1 MSKTKIPNVVR
12 GGVAIPLGR
21 NLYYM
26 KGRKH
31 SQGGID
37 IGKNPRTGLEVEDGE
52 IIQMK
57 PKELRVLS
65 AQKGIGTGN
74 TSPAQ
79 AVLNGA
85 NPDKVFQAQ
94 ENFKDRNKINDDG
107 SKYEDGGSM
116 LNNIG
121 TAASFLVPFAGTAMD
136 AYDFVKKPSL
146 ENAGW
151 LAASVLGDIFSAG
164 YGSKAI
170 RAAKIARNMSRAA
183 EARKMSR
190 INAALRREN
199 NNVAESFRQ
208 ARKAKA
214 EEDKYFKEMYK
225 QGYKAAGIY
234 GLDNS
239 INSYQEFTQKRNGGK
254 IVDKV
259 NESNADFV
267 DRLKTPMRRTITDW
281 ATQYTLNPKIATH
294 KLSVWEIDNNKG
306 LIVPN
311 VQNVN
316 GKLIDF
322 TRPPYNERAGL
333 ENAIKN
339 NDVVVLDNYNDA
351 KWYTENYKNYYPNF
365 KNGGMIATING
376 NVKNGL
382 ISTPRPKQ
390 KCGGRRKAF
399 NGDVIRFRDINP
411 ATRGSMPVSAIPTDV
426 ELEGTTPHVDIAF
439 KRDTTDKPNEINIP
453 TDARILNN
461 YLYNTINGGPVSS
474 KAEFDRMTS
483 SINSKDPIELKK
495 SNVKHERDFYKRQY
509 SEGEYE
515 RAVKNGLSSP
525 ADIVAM
531 TRSGEQFGRDYN
543 ADREYYLRTGKFSV
557 YTDNIEGGAGSL
569 PISSPTG
576 EQTQTSNVKQ
586 TSSTGTSNTPRK
598 GTTSVK
604 PNTYSVTNYVI
615 QKDGSVKADGTR
627 TGSGFKQYERRK
639 NQQTISDAKVS
650 KSWRETIGDDADVLN
665 YIANG
670 DAFEHKRWQDRHS
683 KMSQETGYNLK
694 SGRAIKHEDVRQYSR
709 DFNNKFNQA
718 NKKLGLYTTPAGK
731 TGDNFYGDTKKC
743 GGRKRAKGGLESPY
757 EDDWYGAQVALRTLG
772 NNLSRE
778 DMKYL
783 QEQIDARRQAPTR
796 RAAFTREDGY
806 VGVIDELQA
815 PKINPIDITKPTI
828 DLSPISKTVVP
839 EAQKRAALKGTVRD
853 KFNEGPTLGDWIGAG
868 VNLAAGLG
876 DFFGTNAYLNKFKS
890 PDLRLQPHLKLKTY
904 YNNNAEIDEINR
916 NVENISRD
924 IDANTASSSTALAR
938 KINARNNATMAK
950 NKSWQ
955 NKFNIQDERINT
967 ERKFNSNIDGLN
979 ADRFNRWSVQNAAIN
994 NAKYQAKANNLGNL
1008 MGNISGTVN
1017 DVIARIEARRNFNNN
1032 LGYIQGANPNVD
1044 DRIYEDTGVQ
1054 FDPRRRRYIN
1064 TQKGITFMARC
1075 GKRIKFK

>member
-1 MSKTKIPNVVR
+1 MNKTKIPNVVR

-107 SKYEDGGSM
+107 TKAELGIKET
-116 LNNIG
+116 LRKLFPNI
-121 TAASFLVPFAGTAMD
+121 AK
-136 AYDFVKKPSL
+136 AYDYITKDNDKKTNMSEPKTTNKKTGQL
-146 ENAGW
+146 PYGYTLRNLYKFENPDRKGIKRNIAYPYDSRTIGPGIDFKSGHPELSKKAKKGIPLQDVNDSAVTHIRKDDDAIMSNYADIYGQASADTVSHGPRF
-151 LAASVLGDIFSAG
+151 LAAQARYQQGNIK
-164 YGSKAI
+164 KAFPE
-170 RAAKIARNMSRAA
+170 IARAMY
-183 EARKMSR
+183 KGD
-190 INAALRREN
+190 
-199 NNVAESFRQ
+199 
-208 ARKAKA
+208 AKA
-214 EEDKYFKEMYK
+214 LKKAVLKVTPKDHKY
-225 QGYKAAGIY
+225 
-234 GLDNS
+234 
-239 INSYQEFTQKRNGGK
+239 
-254 IVDKV
+254 
-259 NESNADFV
+259 
-267 DRLKTPMRRTITDW
+267 RR
-281 ATQYTLNPKIATH
+281 QL
-294 KLSVWEIDNNKG
+294 
-306 LIVPN
+306 
-311 VQNVN
+311 VQDYEV
-316 GKLIDF
+316 
-322 TRPPYNERAGL
+322 
-333 ENAIKN
+333 
-339 NDVVVLDNYNDA
+339 
-351 KWYTENYKNYYPNF
+351 YPS
-365 KNGGMIATING
+365 KKSDGGMIQING

-382 ISTPRPKQ
+382 IYTPRPKQ
-390 KCGGRRKAF
+390 KCGGRKKASDGDSIKIGSENFTRK
-399 NGDVIRFRDINP
+399 DHEDLYEKLMKLDIISPEFLVN
-411 ATRGSMPVSAIPTDV
+411 
-426 ELEGTTPHVDIAF
+426 
-439 KRDTTDKPNEINIP
+439 IN
-453 TDARILNN
+453 DYA
-461 YLYNTINGGPVSS
+461 
-474 KAEFDRMTS
+474 
-483 SINSKDPIELKK
+483 
-495 SNVKHERDFYKRQY
+495 
-509 SEGEYE
+509 
-515 RAVKNGLSSP
+515 KNL
-525 ADIVAM
+525 
-531 TRSGEQFGRDYN
+531 GRDYN
-543 ADREYYLRTGKFSV
+543 KDRSEYLQSIKSNNNTN
-557 YTDNIEGGAGSL
+557 NIEGNTTST
-569 PISSPTG
+569 PIISSTG
-576 EQTQTSNVKQ
+576 KQTQTTTTTQTSNTKQ
-586 TSSTGTSNTPRK
+586 TSSKGTGNTPRK
-598 GTTSVK
+598 GTISVK

-615 QKDGSVKADGTR
+615 QKNGSVKADGAR

-650 KSWRETIGDDADVLN
+650 KSWRETIGDDADILN

-683 KMSQETGYNLK
+683 KMSQETGYNPK
-694 SGRAIKHEDVRQYSR
+694 SGRAIKHEDVRQYSK

-718 NKKLGLYTTPAGK
+718 NKKLGLYTIPAGK

-743 GGRKRAKGGLESPY
+743 GGRKKAKDGLQSPY

-815 PKINPIDITKPTI
+815 PKTNPINIAKPTI
-828 DLSPISKTVVP
+828 DLSSISKTVVP

-868 VNLAAGLG
+868 VNLGAGLG

-967 ERKFNSNIDGLN
+967 ERKLNSNIDGLN
-979 ADRFNRWSVQNAAIN
+979 ADRFNRWSIQDAAIN

-1044 DRIYEDTGVQ
+1044 DRIYEDNGVQ

-1064 TQKGITFMARC
+1064 TQKGITFTARC
-1075 GKRIKFK
+1075 GKRIKLK

>member
-1 MSKTKIPNVVR
+1 MNKTKIPNVVR
-12 GGVAIPLGR
+12 GGIAIPLGR

-37 IGKNPRTGLEVEDGE
+37 IGKNPHTGLEVEDGE

-107 SKYEDGGSM
+107 TKAELGIKET
-116 LNNIG
+116 LRKLFPNV
-121 TAASFLVPFAGTAMD
+121 AK
-136 AYDFVKKPSL
+136 AYDYLTK
-146 ENAGW
+146 
-151 LAASVLGDIFSAG
+151 D
-164 YGSKAI
+164 
-170 RAAKIARNMSRAA
+170 
-183 EARKMSR
+183 
-190 INAALRREN
+190 
-199 NNVAESFRQ
+199 
-208 ARKAKA
+208 
-214 EEDKYFKEMYK
+214 
-225 QGYKAAGIY
+225 
-234 GLDNS
+234 
-239 INSYQEFTQKRNGGK
+239 
-254 IVDKV
+254 
-259 NESNADFV
+259 
-267 DRLKTPMRRTITDW
+267 
-281 ATQYTLNPKIATH
+281 
-294 KLSVWEIDNNKG
+294 DNNKE
-306 LIVPN
+306 
-311 VQNVN
+311 VN
-316 GKLIDF
+316 IAEPKIINKKTGQLPYSYTIRNLYKFENPDRKGIKRNTAYPYDSRTIGPGIDF
-322 TRPPYNERAGL
+322 KSGHPELAKKAKKGIPVQDV
-333 ENAIKN
+333 
-339 NDVVVLDNYNDA
+339 NDSAVTHLRKDDEVIMSNYADIYGKASADTVSHGPRFLAAQARYQQGNIRKAFPEIAEAMNKGDAEALKKAVLKVTPKDHKYRRQLVQD
-351 KWYTENYKNYYPNF
+351 YEVYPS
-365 KNGGMIATING
+365 KKSDGGMIQING

-382 ISTPRPKQ
+382 IYTPRPKQ

-411 ATRGSMPVSAIPTDV
+411 ATRGGMPVSAIPTNV

-439 KRDTTDKPNEINIP
+439 KRDTTDKPNRINIP

-461 YLYNTINGGPVSS
+461 YLYNTINGNPVSS

-495 SNVKHERDFYKRQY
+495 SNVKHERGLYKKQY

-531 TRSGEQFGRDYN
+531 TRSGKRFGRDYN
-543 ADREYYLRTGKFSV
+543 ADREYYLRTGKFSI
-557 YTDNIEGGAGSL
+557 YTNNIEGSAGSS

-576 EQTQTSNVKQ
+576 EQTQTTTTTQTSNAKQ

-598 GTTSVK
+598 GTTSIK
-604 PNTYSVTNYVI
+604 PNTYSVTNYII
-615 QKDGSVKADGTR
+615 QKDGSVKADGVR
-627 TGSGFKQYERRK
+627 TGSGFKQYEKRK
-639 NQQTISDAKVS
+639 NQKTVTDAKVT
-650 KSWRETIGDDADVLN
+650 KSWRETIGDDADVLHQ
-665 YIANG
+665 IAFG
-670 DAFEHKRWQDRHS
+670 DNFENKKVQDAHS
-683 KMSQETGYNLK
+683 KILQETGYNPK
-694 SGRAIKHEDVRQYSR
+694 SGRAVIHEDVREYSR
-709 DFNNKFNQA
+709 KFNERFNQA
-718 NKKLGLYTTPAGK
+718 NKKLGLYTIPAGK
-731 TGDNFYGDTKKC
+731 SGDNFYGDTKKC
-743 GGRKRAKGGLESPY
+743 GGRKRAKNGLEHPY
-757 EDDWYGAQVALRTLG
+757 EDDIAGAQWNERHYG
-772 NNLSRE
+772 NAE
-778 DMKYL
+778 DIPYL
-783 QEQIDARRQAPTR
+783 QATADKLRREAGVKER
-796 RAAFTREDGY
+796 RAFFAREDGKAGAIDAIPEAQRRY
-806 VGVIDELQA
+806 VTV
-815 PKINPIDITKPTI
+815 TKPTI

-839 EAQKRAALKGTVRD
+839 EAQKRATLKGTVRD

-868 VNLAAGLG
+868 VNLGAGLG

-967 ERKFNSNIDGLN
+967 ERKLNSNIDGLN
-979 ADRFNRWSVQNAAIN
+979 ADRFNRWSIQDAAIN

-1044 DRIYEDTGVQ
+1044 DRIYEDVGVQ

-1064 TQKGITFMARC
+1064 TQKGITFTARY

>member
-94 ENFKDRNKINDDG
+94 ENFKDRNGINDDG
-107 SKYEDGGSM
+107 TKAELGIKET
-116 LNNIG
+116 LRKLFPNIAKVYDYITKDNDNKEINMSEPKTTNKKTG
-121 TAASFLVPFAGTAMD
+121 QLPYGYTLRNLYKFENPDRKGIKRNTAYPYDSRTIGPGIDFKSGHPELAKKAKKGIPLQDINDSAVTHIRKDDKVIMSNYADIYGKASADTVSHGPRF
-136 AYDFVKKPSL
+136 
-146 ENAGW
+146 
-151 LAASVLGDIFSAG
+151 LAAQARYQQGNIRKAFPEIAEAMNKGDAEALK
-164 YGSKAI
+164 KAI
-170 RAAKIARNMSRAA
+170 LKVTP
-183 EARKMSR
+183 KDHKY
-190 INAALRREN
+190 RR
-199 NNVAESFRQ
+199 Q
-208 ARKAKA
+208 
-214 EEDKYFKEMYK
+214 
-225 QGYKAAGIY
+225 
-234 GLDNS
+234 L
-239 INSYQEFTQKRNGGK
+239 
-254 IVDKV
+254 
-259 NESNADFV
+259 
-267 DRLKTPMRRTITDW
+267 
-281 ATQYTLNPKIATH
+281 
-294 KLSVWEIDNNKG
+294 
-306 LIVPN
+306 
-311 VQNVN
+311 VQDYEV
-316 GKLIDF
+316 
-322 TRPPYNERAGL
+322 
-333 ENAIKN
+333 
-339 NDVVVLDNYNDA
+339 
-351 KWYTENYKNYYPNF
+351 YPS
-365 KNGGMIATING
+365 KKSDGGMIQING

-382 ISTPRPKQ
+382 IYTPRPKQ
-390 KCGGRRKAF
+390 KCGGRRKAS
-399 NGDVIRFRDINP
+399 NGDSIIIGNENLTKKDHEDIYEKL
-411 ATRGSMPVSAIPTDV
+411 MK
-426 ELEGTTPHVDIAF
+426 LDIIS
-439 KRDTTDKPNEINIP
+439 PEYLVNIS
-453 TDARILNN
+453 D
-461 YLYNTINGGPVSS
+461 Y
-474 KAEFDRMTS
+474 AE
-483 SINSKDPIELKK
+483 KL
-495 SNVKHERDFYKRQY
+495 
-509 SEGEYE
+509 
-515 RAVKNGLSSP
+515 
-525 ADIVAM
+525 
-531 TRSGEQFGRDYN
+531 GRDYN
-543 ADREYYLRTGKFSV
+543 KDRSEYLQSIKSNNTN
-557 YTDNIEGGAGSL
+557 NIEGDAESS

-576 EQTQTSNVKQ
+576 KQTQTTTTTQTSNAKQ
-586 TSSTGTSNTPRK
+586 TSSTGANNTPRK

-615 QKDGSVKADGTR
+615 QKDGSVKADGVR
-627 TGSGFKQYERRK
+627 TGSGFKQYEKRK
-639 NQQTISDAKVS
+639 NQKTITDAKVS

-665 YIANG
+665 YIANV

-683 KMSQETGYNLK
+683 KMSQETGYNPK

-718 NKKLGLYTTPAGK
+718 NNKLGSYTTPAGK
-731 TGDNFYGDTKKC
+731 TGDNFYGETKKC
-743 GGRKRAKGGLESPY
+743 GGRKRAKGGLELPY

-815 PKINPIDITKPTI
+815 PKINSINITKPTI
-828 DLSPISKTVVP
+828 DLSPINKTVVP

-853 KFNEGPTLGDWIGAG
+853 KFNEGPTLGDWIGTG

-967 ERKFNSNIDGLN
+967 ERKLNSNIDGLN
-979 ADRFNRWSVQNAAIN
+979 ADRFNRWSIQDAAIN

-1044 DRIYEDTGVQ
+1044 DRIYEDVGVQ

-1064 TQKGITFMARC
+1064 TQKGITFTARC
-1075 GKRIKFK
+1075 GKRIKLK

>member
-1 MSKTKIPNVVR
+1 MNKTKIPNVVR

-74 TSPAQ
+74 ISPAQ

-107 SKYEDGGSM
+107 TKAELGIKET
-116 LNNIG
+116 LRKLFPNI
-121 TAASFLVPFAGTAMD
+121 AK
-136 AYDFVKKPSL
+136 AYDYITKDNNNKETNMSEPKTINKKTGQLPYGYTL
-146 ENAGW
+146 RNLYKFENPNRKGIKRNTAYSYDSRTIGPGIDFKSGHPELAKKAKKGIPVQDVNDSAVTHLRKDDEVIMSNYADIYGQASADTVSHGPRF
-151 LAASVLGDIFSAG
+151 LAAQARYQQGNIRKAFPEIAKAMNKGDAEALK
-164 YGSKAI
+164 KAI
-170 RAAKIARNMSRAA
+170 LKVTP
-183 EARKMSR
+183 KDHKY
-190 INAALRREN
+190 RR
-199 NNVAESFRQ
+199 Q
-208 ARKAKA
+208 
-214 EEDKYFKEMYK
+214 
-225 QGYKAAGIY
+225 
-234 GLDNS
+234 
-239 INSYQEFTQKRNGGK
+239 
-254 IVDKV
+254 
-259 NESNADFV
+259 
-267 DRLKTPMRRTITDW
+267 
-281 ATQYTLNPKIATH
+281 
-294 KLSVWEIDNNKG
+294 
-306 LIVPN
+306 LIQDYEV
-311 VQNVN
+311 
-316 GKLIDF
+316 
-322 TRPPYNERAGL
+322 
-333 ENAIKN
+333 
-339 NDVVVLDNYNDA
+339 
-351 KWYTENYKNYYPNF
+351 YPS
-365 KNGGMIATING
+365 KKSDGGMIQING

-382 ISTPRPKQ
+382 IYTPRPKQ

-411 ATRGSMPVSAIPTDV
+411 ATRGGMPVSAIPTDI

-439 KRDTTDKPNEINIP
+439 KRDTTDKPNKINIP
-453 TDARILNN
+453 TDAKILDN

-474 KAEFDRMTS
+474 KAEFNRMTS
-483 SINSKDPIELKK
+483 SIDSKNPIELKK
-495 SNVKHERDFYKRQY
+495 SNVKHERSLYKRQY

-557 YTDNIEGGAGSL
+557 YTDNIEGSAGSS

-576 EQTQTSNVKQ
+576 EQTQTTTTTQTPNAKQ

-598 GTTSVK
+598 GITSVK

-615 QKDGSVKADGTR
+615 QKDDSVKADGVR

-683 KMSQETGYNLK
+683 KMSQETGYNSK
-694 SGRAIKHEDVRQYSR
+694 SGRAIKHEDVRQYSK

-731 TGDNFYGDTKKC
+731 TGDNFYGETKKC
-743 GGRKRAKGGLESPY
+743 GGRKQAKGGLESPY

-806 VGVIDELQA
+806 AGVIDELQA
-815 PKINPIDITKPTI
+815 PKINPINITKPTI

-868 VNLAAGLG
+868 VNLGAGLG

-967 ERKFNSNIDGLN
+967 ERKLNSNIDGLN
-979 ADRFNRWSVQNAAIN
+979 AYGFNKWSIQDATIN

-1017 DVIARIEARRNFNNN
+1017 DVIARIEAHRNFNNN

-1044 DRIYEDTGVQ
+1044 DRIYEDNGVQ

-1064 TQKGITFMARC
+1064 TQKGITFTARC
-1075 GKRIKFK
+1075 GKRIKLK

>member
-85 NPDKVFQAQ
+85 NPDKVFNKQ
-94 ENFKDRNKINDDG
+94 ERFKDRNKINDDG
-107 SKYEDGGSM
+107 TKAELGIKET
-116 LNNIG
+116 LRKLFPNI
-121 TAASFLVPFAGTAMD
+121 AK
-136 AYDFVKKPSL
+136 AYD
-146 ENAGW
+146 
-151 LAASVLGDIFSAG
+151 
-164 YGSKAI
+164 Y
-170 RAAKIARNMSRAA
+170 
-183 EARKMSR
+183 
-190 INAALRREN
+190 
-199 NNVAESFRQ
+199 
-208 ARKAKA
+208 
-214 EEDKYFKEMYK
+214 
-225 QGYKAAGIY
+225 
-234 GLDNS
+234 
-239 INSYQEFTQKRNGGK
+239 
-254 IVDKV
+254 
-259 NESNADFV
+259 
-267 DRLKTPMRRTITDW
+267 IT
-281 ATQYTLNPKIATH
+281 K
-294 KLSVWEIDNNKG
+294 DNNKETNMSEPKTTNKKTDQLPYG
-306 LIVPN
+306 YTLRNLYKFENPDRKGIKRNIAYPYDSRTI
-311 VQNVN
+311 
-316 GKLIDF
+316 GPGIDF
-322 TRPPYNERAGL
+322 KSGHPELAKKAKKGIPVQDV
-333 ENAIKN
+333 
-339 NDVVVLDNYNDA
+339 NDSAVTHLRKDDEVIMSNYADIYGQASADTVSHGPRFLAAQARYQQGNIRKAFPEIAKAMNKGDA
-351 KWYTENYKNYYPNF
+351 KALKKAILKVTPKGHKYRRQLVQDYEVYPS
-365 KNGGMIATING
+365 KKSDGGMIQING

-382 ISTPRPKQ
+382 IYTPRPKQ
-390 KCGGRRKAF
+390 KCGGRKKAG

-411 ATRGSMPVSAIPTDV
+411 ATKG
-426 ELEGTTPHVDIAF
+426 DI
-439 KRDTTDKPNEINIP
+439 
-453 TDARILNN
+453 
-461 YLYNTINGGPVSS
+461 
-474 KAEFDRMTS
+474 
-483 SINSKDPIELKK
+483 
-495 SNVKHERDFYKRQY
+495 YKRQY

-525 ADIVAM
+525 ADIVDM

-557 YTDNIEGGAGSL
+557 YTDNIEGSAESS

-576 EQTQTSNVKQ
+576 KQTQTTTTTQTSNAKQ

-639 NQQTISDAKVS
+639 NQQTISDAKVN

-683 KMSQETGYNLK
+683 KMSQETGYNPK
-694 SGRAIKHEDVRQYSR
+694 SGRAIKHEDVRQYSK

-718 NKKLGLYTTPAGK
+718 NQKLGLYTTPAGK

-743 GGRKRAKGGLESPY
+743 GGRKRAKDGLESPY

-783 QEQIDARRQAPTR
+783 QEQIDARRQSPTR

-806 VGVIDELQA
+806 AGVIDELQA
-815 PKINPIDITKPTI
+815 PKINPINITKSTI

-853 KFNEGPTLGDWIGAG
+853 KFNEGPTLGDWIGTG
-868 VNLAAGLG
+868 VNLGAGLG

-924 IDANTASSSTALAR
+924 IDTNTASSSTALAR

-967 ERKFNSNIDGLN
+967 ERKLNSTIDGLN
-979 ADRFNRWSVQNAAIN
+979 ADRFNRWSIQDAAIN

-1075 GKRIKFK
+1075 GKRIKLK

>member
-94 ENFKDRNKINDDG
+94 ENFKDRYGINDDG
-107 SKYEDGGSM
+107 TKAELGIKET
-116 LNNIG
+116 LRKLFPNV
-121 TAASFLVPFAGTAMD
+121 AK
-136 AYDFVKKPSL
+136 AYDYITKDNDKETNMSEPKTTNKKTGQLPYGYTL
-146 ENAGW
+146 RNLYKFENPNHKGIKRNIAYPYDSRTIGPGIDFKSGHPELAKKAKKGIPLQDVNDSAVIHLRKDDDKIMSDYADIYGQASADTVSHGPRF
-151 LAASVLGDIFSAG
+151 LAAQARYQQGNIK
-164 YGSKAI
+164 KAFPE
-170 RAAKIARNMSRAA
+170 IARAMYKGDA
-183 EARKMSR
+183 EALKK
-190 INAALRREN
+190 AVLKVTPKDHKYRR
-199 NNVAESFRQ
+199 Q
-208 ARKAKA
+208 
-214 EEDKYFKEMYK
+214 
-225 QGYKAAGIY
+225 
-234 GLDNS
+234 L
-239 INSYQEFTQKRNGGK
+239 
-254 IVDKV
+254 
-259 NESNADFV
+259 
-267 DRLKTPMRRTITDW
+267 
-281 ATQYTLNPKIATH
+281 
-294 KLSVWEIDNNKG
+294 
-306 LIVPN
+306 
-311 VQNVN
+311 VQDYEV
-316 GKLIDF
+316 
-322 TRPPYNERAGL
+322 
-333 ENAIKN
+333 
-339 NDVVVLDNYNDA
+339 
-351 KWYTENYKNYYPNF
+351 YPN
-365 KNGGMIATING
+365 KKQSGGMIQING

-382 ISTPRPKQ
+382 IYTPRPKQ
-390 KCGGRRKAF
+390 KCGGRRKAGG
-399 NGDVIRFRDINP
+399 GDSIKIGNENLTKKDHEDIYEKL
-411 ATRGSMPVSAIPTDV
+411 MKLDII
-426 ELEGTTPHVDIAF
+426 TPEYLV
-439 KRDTTDKPNEINIP
+439 NIS
-453 TDARILNN
+453 D
-461 YLYNTINGGPVSS
+461 Y
-474 KAEFDRMTS
+474 AE
-483 SINSKDPIELKK
+483 KL
-495 SNVKHERDFYKRQY
+495 
-509 SEGEYE
+509 
-515 RAVKNGLSSP
+515 
-525 ADIVAM
+525 
-531 TRSGEQFGRDYN
+531 GRDYN
-543 ADREYYLRTGKFSV
+543 KDRSEYLQSIKSNNTN
-557 YTDNIEGGAGSL
+557 NIEGSTESS

-576 EQTQTSNVKQ
+576 EQIQTTTTTQTSNAKQ

-615 QKDGSVKADGTR
+615 QKNGSVKADGVK

-683 KMSQETGYNLK
+683 KMSQETGYNPK
-694 SGRAIKHEDVRQYSR
+694 SGRAIKHEDIRQYSK

-743 GGRKRAKGGLESPY
+743 GGRKRAKDGLQSPY

-815 PKINPIDITKPTI
+815 PKTNPINIAKPTI

-839 EAQKRAALKGTVRD
+839 EAQKRASLKGTVRD

-967 ERKFNSNIDGLN
+967 ERKLNSNIDGLN
-979 ADRFNRWSVQNAAIN
+979 ADRFNRWSIQDAAIN

-1044 DRIYEDTGVQ
+1044 DRIYEDNGVQ

-1064 TQKGITFMARC
+1064 TQKGITFTARC
-1075 GKRIKFK
+1075 GKRIKLK

>member
-94 ENFKDRNKINDDG
+94 ENFKDRNGINDDG
-107 SKYEDGGSM
+107 TKAELGIKET
-116 LNNIG
+116 LRKLFPNI
-121 TAASFLVPFAGTAMD
+121 VK
-136 AYDFVKKPSL
+136 AYDYITKDNDKETNMSEPKTTNKKTGQLPYGYTL
-146 ENAGW
+146 RNLYKFENPDRKGIKRNIAYPYDSRTIGPGIDFKSGHPELAKKAKKGIPLQDVNDSAVIHLRKDDNAIMSNYADIYGQASADTVSHGPRF
-151 LAASVLGDIFSAG
+151 LAAQARYQQGNIKKAFSE
-164 YGSKAI
+164 
-170 RAAKIARNMSRAA
+170 IARAMYKGDA
-183 EARKMSR
+183 EALKK
-190 INAALRREN
+190 AVLKVTPKDHKYRRQLVQDYE
-199 NNVAESFRQ
+199 VYPS
-208 ARKAKA
+208 K
-214 EEDKYFKEMYK
+214 K
-225 QGYKAAGIY
+225 Q
-234 GLDNS
+234 S
-239 INSYQEFTQKRNGGK
+239 
-254 IVDKV
+254 
-259 NESNADFV
+259 
-267 DRLKTPMRRTITDW
+267 
-281 ATQYTLNPKIATH
+281 
-294 KLSVWEIDNNKG
+294 
-306 LIVPN
+306 
-311 VQNVN
+311 
-316 GKLIDF
+316 
-322 TRPPYNERAGL
+322 
-333 ENAIKN
+333 
-339 NDVVVLDNYNDA
+339 
-351 KWYTENYKNYYPNF
+351 
-365 KNGGMIATING
+365 GGMIQING

-382 ISTPRPKQ
+382 IYTPRPKQ
-390 KCGGRRKAF
+390 KCGGRRKAG
-399 NGDVIRFRDINP
+399 NGDSIELIKDSVNLYSGKISREEWENTYKGLLKQDIN
-411 ATRGSMPVSAIPTDV
+411 STDFLINMDRWAR
-426 ELEGTTPHVDIAF
+426 EL
-439 KRDTTDKPNEINIP
+439 
-453 TDARILNN
+453 
-461 YLYNTINGGPVSS
+461 
-474 KAEFDRMTS
+474 
-483 SINSKDPIELKK
+483 
-495 SNVKHERDFYKRQY
+495 
-509 SEGEYE
+509 
-515 RAVKNGLSSP
+515 
-525 ADIVAM
+525 
-531 TRSGEQFGRDYN
+531 GRDYN
-543 ADREYYLRTGKFSV
+543 KDRSEYLQSIKSNNNTN
-557 YTDNIEGGAGSL
+557 NIEDDAESS

-576 EQTQTSNVKQ
+576 EQTQTTTTTQTSNAKQ

-615 QKDGSVKADGTR
+615 QKNGSVKADGVK

-639 NQQTISDAKVS
+639 NQQTISDAKVN

-683 KMSQETGYNLK
+683 KMSQETGYNPK
-694 SGRAIKHEDVRQYSR
+694 SGRAIKHEDVRQYSK

-743 GGRKRAKGGLESPY
+743 GGRKRAKDGLQSPY

-783 QEQIDARRQAPTR
+783 QEQIDARRQASTR

-815 PKINPIDITKPTI
+815 PKTNPINIAKPTI

-938 KINARNNATMAK
+938 KINVRNNATMAK

-967 ERKFNSNIDGLN
+967 ERKLNSNIDGLN
-979 ADRFNRWSVQNAAIN
+979 ADRFNRWSIQDAAIN

-1044 DRIYEDTGVQ
+1044 DRIYEDNGAQ

-1064 TQKGITFMARC
+1064 TQKGITFTARC
-1075 GKRIKFK
+1075 GKRIKLK

>member
-1 MSKTKIPNVVR
+1 MSKTKIPNVIR

-94 ENFKDRNKINDDG
+94 ENFKDRNGINDDG
-107 SKYEDGGSM
+107 TKAELGIKET
-116 LNNIG
+116 LRKLFPNI
-121 TAASFLVPFAGTAMD
+121 AK
-136 AYDFVKKPSL
+136 AYDYITKDNDKETNMSEPKTTNKKTGQLPYGYTL
-146 ENAGW
+146 RNLYKFENPDRKGIKRNVAYPYDSRTIGPGIDFKSGHPELAKKAKKGIPLQDVNDSAVTHLRKDDNVIMSNYADIYGQASADTVSHGPRF
-151 LAASVLGDIFSAG
+151 LAAQARYQQGNIRKAFPEIAKAMYKGD
-164 YGSKAI
+164 
-170 RAAKIARNMSRAA
+170 A
-183 EARKMSR
+183 EALKK
-190 INAALRREN
+190 AVLKVTPKDHKYRR
-199 NNVAESFRQ
+199 Q
-208 ARKAKA
+208 
-214 EEDKYFKEMYK
+214 
-225 QGYKAAGIY
+225 
-234 GLDNS
+234 L
-239 INSYQEFTQKRNGGK
+239 
-254 IVDKV
+254 
-259 NESNADFV
+259 
-267 DRLKTPMRRTITDW
+267 
-281 ATQYTLNPKIATH
+281 
-294 KLSVWEIDNNKG
+294 
-306 LIVPN
+306 
-311 VQNVN
+311 VQDYEV
-316 GKLIDF
+316 
-322 TRPPYNERAGL
+322 
-333 ENAIKN
+333 
-339 NDVVVLDNYNDA
+339 
-351 KWYTENYKNYYPNF
+351 YPN
-365 KNGGMIATING
+365 KKQSGGMIQING

-382 ISTPRPKQ
+382 IYTPRPKQ
-390 KCGGRRKAF
+390 KCGGRRKAN

-411 ATRGSMPVSAIPTDV
+411 ATRGGMPVSAIPTDI
-426 ELEGTTPHVDIAF
+426 ELEGTTPYVDISF
-439 KRDTTDKPNEINIP
+439 KRDTTDKPNKINIP
-453 TDARILNN
+453 IDTKILDN

-474 KAEFDRMTS
+474 KAELNRMTS
-483 SINSKDPIELKK
+483 SVDSKNPIELKK
-495 SNVKHERDFYKRQY
+495 SNVKHERSLYKRQY

-515 RAVKNGLSSP
+515 RAVKNGLNSP

-531 TRSGEQFGRDYN
+531 TRSGKKFGRDYN

-557 YTDNIEGGAGSL
+557 YTDNIEGNAGSS

-576 EQTQTSNVKQ
+576 EQTQTATTTQTSNAKQ
-586 TSSTGTSNTPRK
+586 TSPTGTSNTPRK

-615 QKDGSVKADGTR
+615 QKDGSVKADGVR
-627 TGSGFKQYERRK
+627 TGSEFKQYERRK
-639 NQQTISDAKVS
+639 NQKTVTDAKVT
-650 KSWRETIGDDADVLN
+650 KPWRETIGDDADVLHQ
-665 YIANG
+665 IAFG
-670 DAFEHKRWQDRHS
+670 DNFENKKVQDAHS
-683 KMSQETGYNLK
+683 KILQETGYNPK
-694 SGRAIKHEDVRQYSR
+694 SGRAVIHEDVREYSR
-709 DFNNKFNQA
+709 KFNERFNQA
-718 NKKLGLYTTPAGK
+718 NKKLGLYTIPAGK
-731 TGDNFYGDTKKC
+731 SGDNFYGDIKKC
-743 GGRKRAKGGLESPY
+743 GGRKRAKDGLEHPY
-757 EDDWYGAQVALRTLG
+757 EDDIAGAQWNERHYG
-772 NNLSRE
+772 NAE
-778 DMKYL
+778 DIPYL
-783 QEQIDARRQAPTR
+783 QATVDKLRKEAGVKER
-796 RAAFTREDGY
+796 RAFFAREDGKAGAIDAIPEAQRKY
-806 VGVIDELQA
+806 VTVA
-815 PKINPIDITKPTI
+815 KPTI

-839 EAQKRAALKGTVRD
+839 EAQKRAALKGTIRD

-967 ERKFNSNIDGLN
+967 ERKLNSNIDGLN
-979 ADRFNRWSVQNAAIN
+979 AYRFNRWSIRDAAIN

-1075 GKRIKFK
+1075 GKRIKLK

>member
-94 ENFKDRNKINDDG
+94 ENFKDRNGINDDG
-107 SKYEDGGSM
+107 TKAELGIKETLRKLFPNVAKVYDYITKDNDKEINMSEPKTTNKKTGQLPYGYTLRNLYKFENPDRKGIKRNIAYPYDGRTIGPGIDFKSGHPELAKKAKKGIPLQDVNDSAVIHLRKDDDKIM
-116 LNNIG
+116 SDYANIYG
-121 TAASFLVPFAGTAMD
+121 QASADTVSHGPRF
-136 AYDFVKKPSL
+136 
-146 ENAGW
+146 
-151 LAASVLGDIFSAG
+151 LAAQARYQQGNIK
-164 YGSKAI
+164 KAFPE
-170 RAAKIARNMSRAA
+170 IARAMYKGDA
-183 EARKMSR
+183 EALKK
-190 INAALRREN
+190 AVLKVTPKDHKYRRQL
-199 NNVAESFRQ
+199 VQ
-208 ARKAKA
+208 
-214 EEDKYFKEMYK
+214 DYK
-225 QGYKAAGIY
+225 
-234 GLDNS
+234 
-239 INSYQEFTQKRNGGK
+239 
-254 IVDKV
+254 V
-259 NESNADFV
+259 
-267 DRLKTPMRRTITDW
+267 
-281 ATQYTLNPKIATH
+281 
-294 KLSVWEIDNNKG
+294 
-306 LIVPN
+306 
-311 VQNVN
+311 
-316 GKLIDF
+316 
-322 TRPPYNERAGL
+322 
-333 ENAIKN
+333 
-339 NDVVVLDNYNDA
+339 
-351 KWYTENYKNYYPNF
+351 YPS
-365 KNGGMIATING
+365 KKQSGGMIQING

-382 ISTPRPKQ
+382 IYTPRPKQ
-390 KCGGRRKAF
+390 KCGGRKKAG
-399 NGDVIRFRDINP
+399 NGDSIKIGNENLTKKDHEDIYEKL
-411 ATRGSMPVSAIPTDV
+411 IKLDII
-426 ELEGTTPHVDIAF
+426 TPEYLV
-439 KRDTTDKPNEINIP
+439 NIS
-453 TDARILNN
+453 N
-461 YLYNTINGGPVSS
+461 Y
-474 KAEFDRMTS
+474 AE
-483 SINSKDPIELKK
+483 NL
-495 SNVKHERDFYKRQY
+495 
-509 SEGEYE
+509 
-515 RAVKNGLSSP
+515 
-525 ADIVAM
+525 
-531 TRSGEQFGRDYN
+531 GRDYN
-543 ADREYYLRTGKFSV
+543 KDRSEYLQSIKPNNNTN
-557 YTDNIEGGAGSL
+557 NIEGNAESSL
-569 PISSPTG
+569 ISSPTG
-576 EQTQTSNVKQ
+576 KQTQTTTTTQTSNVKQ

-615 QKDGSVKADGTR
+615 QKDGSVKSDGAR

-670 DAFEHKRWQDRHS
+670 DTFEHKRWQDRHS
-683 KMSQETGYNLK
+683 KMSQETGYNPK
-694 SGRAIKHEDVRQYSR
+694 SGRAIKHEDVRQYSK

-743 GGRKRAKGGLESPY
+743 GGRKRAKDGLQSPY

-783 QEQIDARRQAPTR
+783 QEQIDARRQVPTR

-815 PKINPIDITKPTI
+815 PKTNPINIAKPTI

-839 EAQKRAALKGTVRD
+839 EAQKRATLKGTVRD

-868 VNLAAGLG
+868 VNLGAGLG

-938 KINARNNATMAK
+938 KINTRNNATMAK

-967 ERKFNSNIDGLN
+967 EGKLNSNIDGLN
-979 ADRFNRWSVQNAAIN
+979 ADRFNRWSIQDAAIN

-1044 DRIYEDTGVQ
+1044 DRIYEDNGVQ

-1064 TQKGITFMARC
+1064 TQKGITFTARC
-1075 GKRIKFK
+1075 GKRIKLK

>member
-94 ENFKDRNKINDDG
+94 ENFKDRYGINDDG
-107 SKYEDGGSM
+107 TKAELGIKET
-116 LNNIG
+116 LRKLFPNV
-121 TAASFLVPFAGTAMD
+121 AK
-136 AYDFVKKPSL
+136 AYDYITKDNDKETNMSEPKTTNKKTGQLPYGYTL
-146 ENAGW
+146 RNLYKFENPDRKGIKRNIAYPYDSRTIGPGIDFKSGHPELAKKAKKGIPLQDVNDSAVIHIRKDDNAIMSNYADIYGQASADTVSHGPRF
-151 LAASVLGDIFSAG
+151 LAAQARYQQGNIK
-164 YGSKAI
+164 KAFPEI
-170 RAAKIARNMSRAA
+170 A
-183 EARKMSR
+183 EAMYKGD
-190 INAALRREN
+190 
-199 NNVAESFRQ
+199 
-208 ARKAKA
+208 AKA
-214 EEDKYFKEMYK
+214 LKKAVLKVTPKDHKY
-225 QGYKAAGIY
+225 
-234 GLDNS
+234 
-239 INSYQEFTQKRNGGK
+239 
-254 IVDKV
+254 
-259 NESNADFV
+259 
-267 DRLKTPMRRTITDW
+267 RR
-281 ATQYTLNPKIATH
+281 QL
-294 KLSVWEIDNNKG
+294 
-306 LIVPN
+306 
-311 VQNVN
+311 VQDYEV
-316 GKLIDF
+316 
-322 TRPPYNERAGL
+322 
-333 ENAIKN
+333 
-339 NDVVVLDNYNDA
+339 
-351 KWYTENYKNYYPNF
+351 YPS
-365 KNGGMIATING
+365 KKSDGGMIQING

-382 ISTPRPKQ
+382 IYTPRPKQ
-390 KCGGRRKAF
+390 KCGGRRKALI
-399 NGDVIRFRDINP
+399 GDSIKIGSENFTKKDHEDLYEKLMKLDIISPEFLVN
-411 ATRGSMPVSAIPTDV
+411 
-426 ELEGTTPHVDIAF
+426 
-439 KRDTTDKPNEINIP
+439 IN
-453 TDARILNN
+453 DYA
-461 YLYNTINGGPVSS
+461 
-474 KAEFDRMTS
+474 
-483 SINSKDPIELKK
+483 KK
-495 SNVKHERDFYKRQY
+495 
-509 SEGEYE
+509 
-515 RAVKNGLSSP
+515 L
-525 ADIVAM
+525 
-531 TRSGEQFGRDYN
+531 GRDYN
-543 ADREYYLRTGKFSV
+543 KDRSEYLQSIKSNNTN
-557 YTDNIEGGAGSL
+557 NIEGNAESS

-576 EQTQTSNVKQ
+576 EQTQTTTTTQTSNTKQ
-586 TSSTGTSNTPRK
+586 TSSTGTNNTPRK
-598 GTTSVK
+598 GTTSIK

-615 QKDGSVKADGTR
+615 QKNGSVKADGVR

-683 KMSQETGYNLK
+683 KMSQETGYNPK
-694 SGRAIKHEDVRQYSR
+694 SGRAIKHEDVRQYSK

-718 NKKLGLYTTPAGK
+718 NQKLGLYTTPAGK

-743 GGRKRAKGGLESPY
+743 GGRKRAKDGLESPY

-783 QEQIDARRQAPTR
+783 QEQIDARRQAPIR

-806 VGVIDELQA
+806 AGVIDELQA

-839 EAQKRAALKGTVRD
+839 EAQKRAALKDTVRD

-868 VNLAAGLG
+868 VNLGAGLG

-938 KINARNNATMAK
+938 KINARNNATIAK

-967 ERKFNSNIDGLN
+967 ERKLNSNIDGLN
-979 ADRFNRWSVQNAAIN
+979 ADRFNRWSIQDAAIN

-1017 DVIARIEARRNFNNN
+1017 DVIARIEARRNFNNS

-1044 DRIYEDTGVQ
+1044 DRIYEDNGVQ

-1064 TQKGITFMARC
+1064 TQKGITFTARC
-1075 GKRIKFK
+1075 GKRIKLK

>member
-85 NPDKVFQAQ
+85 NPDKIFQAQ
-94 ENFKDRNKINDDG
+94 ENFKDRYGINDDG
-107 SKYEDGGSM
+107 TKAELGIKET
-116 LNNIG
+116 LRKLFPNV
-121 TAASFLVPFAGTAMD
+121 AK
-136 AYDFVKKPSL
+136 AYDYITKDNDKETNMSEPKTTNKKTGQLPYGYTL
-146 ENAGW
+146 RNLYKFENPDRKGIKRNIAYPYDGRTIGPGIDFKSGHPELAKKAKKGIPLQDVNDSAVIHLRKDDDKIMSDYANIYGQASADTVSHGPRF
-151 LAASVLGDIFSAG
+151 LAAQARYQQGNIK
-164 YGSKAI
+164 KAFPE
-170 RAAKIARNMSRAA
+170 IARAMYKGDA
-183 EARKMSR
+183 EALKK
-190 INAALRREN
+190 AVLKVTPKDHKYRRQLVQDYE
-199 NNVAESFRQ
+199 VYPS
-208 ARKAKA
+208 K
-214 EEDKYFKEMYK
+214 K
-225 QGYKAAGIY
+225 Q
-234 GLDNS
+234 S
-239 INSYQEFTQKRNGGK
+239 
-254 IVDKV
+254 
-259 NESNADFV
+259 
-267 DRLKTPMRRTITDW
+267 
-281 ATQYTLNPKIATH
+281 
-294 KLSVWEIDNNKG
+294 
-306 LIVPN
+306 
-311 VQNVN
+311 
-316 GKLIDF
+316 
-322 TRPPYNERAGL
+322 
-333 ENAIKN
+333 
-339 NDVVVLDNYNDA
+339 
-351 KWYTENYKNYYPNF
+351 
-365 KNGGMIATING
+365 GGMIQING

-382 ISTPRPKQ
+382 IYTPRPKQ
-390 KCGGRRKAF
+390 KCGGRKKAG

-411 ATRGSMPVSAIPTDV
+411 ATRGDM
-426 ELEGTTPHVDIAF
+426 
-439 KRDTTDKPNEINIP
+439 
-453 TDARILNN
+453 
-461 YLYNTINGGPVSS
+461 Y
-474 KAEFDRMTS
+474 
-483 SINSKDPIELKK
+483 KK
-495 SNVKHERDFYKRQY
+495 QY

-557 YTDNIEGGAGSL
+557 YTDNIEGSAGSS

-576 EQTQTSNVKQ
+576 EQTQTTTTTQTSNTKQ

-615 QKDGSVKADGTR
+615 QKDGSVKADGVR

-639 NQQTISDAKVS
+639 NQKTVTDAKVT
-650 KSWRETIGDDADVLN
+650 KPWRETIGDDADVLHQ
-665 YIANG
+665 IAFG
-670 DAFEHKRWQDRHS
+670 DNFENKKVQDAHS
-683 KMSQETGYNLK
+683 KILQETGYNPK
-694 SGRAIKHEDVRQYSR
+694 SRRAIIHEDVREYSR
-709 DFNNKFNQA
+709 KFNERFNQA
-718 NKKLGLYTTPAGK
+718 NKKLGLYTIPAGK
-731 TGDNFYGDTKKC
+731 SGDNFYGDTKKC
-743 GGRKRAKGGLESPY
+743 GGRKRAKDGLEHPY
-757 EDDWYGAQVALRTLG
+757 EDDIAGAQWNERHYG
-772 NNLSRE
+772 NAE
-778 DMKYL
+778 DIPYL
-783 QEQIDARRQAPTR
+783 QATVDKLRREAGVKER
-796 RAAFTREDGY
+796 RAFFAREDGKAGAIDAIPEAQRKY
-806 VGVIDELQA
+806 VTVA
-815 PKINPIDITKPTI
+815 KPTI

-839 EAQKRAALKGTVRD
+839 EAQKRATLKGTVRD

-868 VNLAAGLG
+868 VNLGAGLG

-967 ERKFNSNIDGLN
+967 ERKLNSNIDGLN
-979 ADRFNRWSVQNAAIN
+979 ADRFNRWSVQDAAIN

-1044 DRIYEDTGVQ
+1044 DRIYEDNGVQ

-1064 TQKGITFMARC
+1064 TQKGITFTARC
-1075 GKRIKFK
+1075 GKRIKLK

>member
-74 TSPAQ
+74 ISPAQ

-85 NPDKVFQAQ
+85 NPDKVFNEQ
-94 ENFKDRNKINDDG
+94 ERFKDRYGINDDG
-107 SKYEDGGSM
+107 TKAEFGIKET
-116 LNNIG
+116 LRKLFPNI
-121 TAASFLVPFAGTAMD
+121 AK
-136 AYDFVKKPSL
+136 AYD
-146 ENAGW
+146 
-151 LAASVLGDIFSAG
+151 
-164 YGSKAI
+164 Y
-170 RAAKIARNMSRAA
+170 
-183 EARKMSR
+183 
-190 INAALRREN
+190 
-199 NNVAESFRQ
+199 
-208 ARKAKA
+208 
-214 EEDKYFKEMYK
+214 
-225 QGYKAAGIY
+225 
-234 GLDNS
+234 
-239 INSYQEFTQKRNGGK
+239 
-254 IVDKV
+254 
-259 NESNADFV
+259 
-267 DRLKTPMRRTITDW
+267 IT
-281 ATQYTLNPKIATH
+281 K
-294 KLSVWEIDNNKG
+294 DNNKETNMSEPKTTNKKTG
-306 LIVPN
+306 QLPYGYTLRNLYKFENPDRKGIKRNIAYPYDSRTI
-311 VQNVN
+311 
-316 GKLIDF
+316 GPGIDF
-322 TRPPYNERAGL
+322 KSGHPELAKKAKKGIPL
-333 ENAIKN
+333 QDV
-339 NDVVVLDNYNDA
+339 NDSAVTHLRKDDEVIMSNYADIYGKASADTVSHGPRFLAAQARYQQGNIRKAFPEIAKAMNKGDAEALKKAVLKVTPKDHKYRRQLVQD
-351 KWYTENYKNYYPNF
+351 YEVYPS
-365 KNGGMIATING
+365 KKSNGGMIQING

-382 ISTPRPKQ
+382 IYTPRPKQ

-411 ATRGSMPVSAIPTDV
+411 ATRGGMPVSAIPTDV

-439 KRDTTDKPNEINIP
+439 KRDTTDKPNGINIP

-461 YLYNTINGGPVSS
+461 YLYNIINGGPVSS
-474 KAEFDRMTS
+474 KAELDRMTS
-483 SINSKDPIELKK
+483 SVDSKDPIELKK
-495 SNVKHERDFYKRQY
+495 SNVKHERGLYKRQY

-543 ADREYYLRTGKFSV
+543 ADREYYLRTGKFNV
-557 YTDNIEGGAGSL
+557 YTDNIEGSAESS

-576 EQTQTSNVKQ
+576 KQTQTTTTTQTSNTKQ
-586 TSSTGTSNTPRK
+586 TSSTGISNTPRK

-639 NQQTISDAKVS
+639 NQKTITDAKVT
-650 KSWRETIGDDADVLN
+650 KPWRETIGDDADVLHQ
-665 YIANG
+665 IAFG
-670 DAFEHKRWQDRHS
+670 DNFENKKVQDAHS
-683 KMSQETGYNLK
+683 KILQETGYNPK
-694 SGRAIKHEDVRQYSR
+694 SGRAVIHEDVREYSR
-709 DFNNKFNQA
+709 KFNERFNQA
-718 NKKLGLYTTPAGK
+718 NKKLGLYTIPAGK
-731 TGDNFYGDTKKC
+731 SGDNFYGDTKKC
-743 GGRKRAKGGLESPY
+743 GGRKRAKDGLEHPY
-757 EDDWYGAQVALRTLG
+757 EDDIAGAQWNERHYG
-772 NNLSRE
+772 NAE
-778 DMKYL
+778 DIPYL
-783 QEQIDARRQAPTR
+783 QATVDKLRREAGVKER
-796 RAAFTREDGY
+796 RAFFAREDGKAGAIDAIPEAQRKY
-806 VGVIDELQA
+806 VTVA
-815 PKINPIDITKPTI
+815 KPTI
-828 DLSPISKTVVP
+828 DLSPISKTVIP
-839 EAQKRAALKGTVRD
+839 EAQKRAILKGTVRD

-868 VNLAAGLG
+868 VNLGAGLG

-916 NVENISRD
+916 NVENVSRD

-967 ERKFNSNIDGLN
+967 ERKLNSNIDGLN
-979 ADRFNRWSVQNAAIN
+979 ADRFNRWSIQDAAIN

-1075 GKRIKFK
+1075 GKRIKLK

>member
-74 TSPAQ
+74 ISPAQ

-85 NPDKVFQAQ
+85 NPDKVFNEQ
-94 ENFKDRNKINDDG
+94 ERFKDRYGINDDG
-107 SKYEDGGSM
+107 TKAEFGIKET
-116 LNNIG
+116 LRKLFPNI
-121 TAASFLVPFAGTAMD
+121 AK
-136 AYDFVKKPSL
+136 AYDYITKDNDKKINMSEPKTTNKKTGQL
-146 ENAGW
+146 PYGYTLRNLYKFENPDRKGIKRNIAYPYDSRTIGPGIDFKSGHPELAKKAKKGIPVQDVNDTAVTHIRKDDNAIMSNYADIYGQASADTVSHGPRF
-151 LAASVLGDIFSAG
+151 LAAQARYQQGNIRKAFPEIAKAMNKGD
-164 YGSKAI
+164 
-170 RAAKIARNMSRAA
+170 A
-183 EARKMSR
+183 EALKK
-190 INAALRREN
+190 AVLKVTPKDHKYRR
-199 NNVAESFRQ
+199 Q
-208 ARKAKA
+208 
-214 EEDKYFKEMYK
+214 
-225 QGYKAAGIY
+225 
-234 GLDNS
+234 L
-239 INSYQEFTQKRNGGK
+239 
-254 IVDKV
+254 
-259 NESNADFV
+259 
-267 DRLKTPMRRTITDW
+267 
-281 ATQYTLNPKIATH
+281 
-294 KLSVWEIDNNKG
+294 
-306 LIVPN
+306 
-311 VQNVN
+311 VQDYEV
-316 GKLIDF
+316 
-322 TRPPYNERAGL
+322 
-333 ENAIKN
+333 
-339 NDVVVLDNYNDA
+339 
-351 KWYTENYKNYYPNF
+351 YPS
-365 KNGGMIATING
+365 KKSNGGMIQING

-382 ISTPRPKQ
+382 IYTPRPKQ

-411 ATRGSMPVSAIPTDV
+411 ATRGGMPVSAIPTDV

-439 KRDTTDKPNEINIP
+439 KRDTTDKPNGINIP

-461 YLYNTINGGPVSS
+461 YLYNIINGGPVSS
-474 KAEFDRMTS
+474 KAELDRMTS
-483 SINSKDPIELKK
+483 SVDSKDPIELKK
-495 SNVKHERDFYKRQY
+495 SNVKHERGLYKRQY

-543 ADREYYLRTGKFSV
+543 ADREYYLRTGKFNV
-557 YTDNIEGGAGSL
+557 YTDNIEGSAESS

-576 EQTQTSNVKQ
+576 KQTQTTTTTQTSNTKQ
-586 TSSTGTSNTPRK
+586 ISSTGTSNTPRK

-639 NQQTISDAKVS
+639 NQKTITDAKVT
-650 KSWRETIGDDADVLN
+650 KPWRETIGDDADVLHQ
-665 YIANG
+665 IAFG
-670 DAFEHKRWQDRHS
+670 DNFENKKVQDAHS
-683 KMSQETGYNLK
+683 KILQETGYNPK
-694 SGRAIKHEDVRQYSR
+694 SGRAVIHEDVREYSR
-709 DFNNKFNQA
+709 KFNERFNQA
-718 NKKLGLYTTPAGK
+718 NKKLGLYTIPAGK
-731 TGDNFYGDTKKC
+731 SGDNFYGDTKKC
-743 GGRKRAKGGLESPY
+743 GGRKRAKDGLEHPY
-757 EDDWYGAQVALRTLG
+757 EDDIAGAQWNERHYG
-772 NNLSRE
+772 NAE
-778 DMKYL
+778 DIPYL
-783 QEQIDARRQAPTR
+783 QATVDKLRREAGVKER
-796 RAAFTREDGY
+796 RAFFAREDGKAGAIDAIPEAQRKY
-806 VGVIDELQA
+806 VTVA
-815 PKINPIDITKPTI
+815 KPTI
-828 DLSPISKTVVP
+828 DLSPISKTVIP
-839 EAQKRAALKGTVRD
+839 EAQKRAILKGTVRD

-868 VNLAAGLG
+868 VNLGAGLG

-916 NVENISRD
+916 NVENVSRD

-967 ERKFNSNIDGLN
+967 ERKLNSNIDGLN
-979 ADRFNRWSVQNAAIN
+979 ADRFNRWSIQDAAIN

-1075 GKRIKFK
+1075 GKRIKLK

>member
-85 NPDKVFQAQ
+85 NPDKIFQAQ
-94 ENFKDRNKINDDG
+94 ENFKDRNGINDDG
-107 SKYEDGGSM
+107 TKAKLGIKET
-116 LNNIG
+116 LRKLFPNI
-121 TAASFLVPFAGTAMD
+121 AK
-136 AYDFVKKPSL
+136 AYDYITKDNDKKINISESKTINKKTGQLPYGYTL
-146 ENAGW
+146 RNLYKFENPDRKGIKRNIAYPYDSRTIGPGIDFKSGHPELAKKAKKGIPLQDVNDSAVIHLRKDDEVIMSNYADIYGQASADTVSHGPRF
-151 LAASVLGDIFSAG
+151 LAAQARYQQGNIR
-164 YGSKAI
+164 KAFPEI
-170 RAAKIARNMSRAA
+170 A
-183 EARKMSR
+183 EAMNKGD
-190 INAALRREN
+190 
-199 NNVAESFRQ
+199 
-208 ARKAKA
+208 AKA
-214 EEDKYFKEMYK
+214 LKKAVLKVTPKDHKY
-225 QGYKAAGIY
+225 
-234 GLDNS
+234 
-239 INSYQEFTQKRNGGK
+239 
-254 IVDKV
+254 
-259 NESNADFV
+259 
-267 DRLKTPMRRTITDW
+267 RR
-281 ATQYTLNPKIATH
+281 QL
-294 KLSVWEIDNNKG
+294 
-306 LIVPN
+306 
-311 VQNVN
+311 VQDYEV
-316 GKLIDF
+316 
-322 TRPPYNERAGL
+322 
-333 ENAIKN
+333 
-339 NDVVVLDNYNDA
+339 
-351 KWYTENYKNYYPNF
+351 YPS
-365 KNGGMIATING
+365 KKSDGGMIQING

-382 ISTPRPKQ
+382 IYTPRPKQ
-390 KCGGRRKAF
+390 KCGGRRKAG
-399 NGDVIRFRDINP
+399 NGTQETVYDNLKKIGNEQLAFQDSIDNGYYIETDTGFIRNPNLLNDVIITANVNSNDGGIDLFDESIPRVYQGKGAPIPDYLKRSSIGVIDNDKIRRQEAQNFVDRFTVKNIIPQTKNNSNIKIENK
-411 ATRGSMPVSAIPTDV
+411 GS
-426 ELEGTTPHVDIAF
+426 
-439 KRDTTDKPNEINIP
+439 KEINTNP
-453 TDARILNN
+453 
-461 YLYNTINGGPVSS
+461 SS
-474 KAEFDRMTS
+474 
-483 SINSKDPIELKK
+483 
-495 SNVKHERDFYKRQY
+495 
-509 SEGEYE
+509 
-515 RAVKNGLSSP
+515 
-525 ADIVAM
+525 
-531 TRSGEQFGRDYN
+531 
-543 ADREYYLRTGKFSV
+543 TGK
-557 YTDNIEGGAGSL
+557 
-569 PISSPTG
+569 
-576 EQTQTSNVKQ
+576 QTQTTTTAQTSNAKQ

-615 QKDGSVKADGTR
+615 QKNGSVKADGVR
-627 TGSGFKQYERRK
+627 TGSGFKQYEKRK

-650 KSWRETIGDDADVLN
+650 KSWRETIGDDADILN

-683 KMSQETGYNLK
+683 KMSQETGYNPK
-694 SGRAIKHEDVRQYSR
+694 SGRAIKHEDVRQYSK

-743 GGRKRAKGGLESPY
+743 GGRKRAKDGLQSPY

-783 QEQIDARRQAPTR
+783 QEQIDTRRQAPTR
-796 RAAFTREDGY
+796 RAAFIREDGY
-806 VGVIDELQA
+806 AGVIDELQA
-815 PKINPIDITKPTI
+815 PKINPINIAKPTI

-839 EAQKRAALKGTVRD
+839 KAQKRAILKGTVRD

-876 DFFGTNAYLNKFKS
+876 DFFGTNAYLNRFKS

-924 IDANTASSSTALAR
+924 IDVNTASSSTALAR

-967 ERKFNSNIDGLN
+967 ERKLNSNIDGRN
-979 ADRFNRWSVQNAAIN
+979 ADRFNRWSIQDAAIN

-1075 GKRIKFK
+1075 GKRIKLK

>member
-74 TSPAQ
+74 TSPAK

-94 ENFKDRNKINDDG
+94 ENFKDRYGINDDG
-107 SKYEDGGSM
+107 TKAEFGIKET
-116 LNNIG
+116 LRKLFPNI
-121 TAASFLVPFAGTAMD
+121 AK
-136 AYDFVKKPSL
+136 AYDYITKDNDKKINMSEPKTTNKKTGQL
-146 ENAGW
+146 PYGYTLRNLYKFENPDRKGIKRNIAYPYDSRTIGPGIDFKSGHPELAKKAKKGIPVQDVNDTAITHIRKDDNAIMTNYADIYGQASADTVSHGPRF
-151 LAASVLGDIFSAG
+151 LAAQARYQQGNIRKAFPEIAKAMNKGDAKALK
-164 YGSKAI
+164 KAI
-170 RAAKIARNMSRAA
+170 LKVTP
-183 EARKMSR
+183 KGHKY
-190 INAALRREN
+190 RR
-199 NNVAESFRQ
+199 Q
-208 ARKAKA
+208 
-214 EEDKYFKEMYK
+214 
-225 QGYKAAGIY
+225 
-234 GLDNS
+234 L
-239 INSYQEFTQKRNGGK
+239 
-254 IVDKV
+254 
-259 NESNADFV
+259 
-267 DRLKTPMRRTITDW
+267 
-281 ATQYTLNPKIATH
+281 
-294 KLSVWEIDNNKG
+294 
-306 LIVPN
+306 
-311 VQNVN
+311 VQDYEV
-316 GKLIDF
+316 
-322 TRPPYNERAGL
+322 
-333 ENAIKN
+333 
-339 NDVVVLDNYNDA
+339 
-351 KWYTENYKNYYPNF
+351 YPS
-365 KNGGMIATING
+365 KKSDGGMIQING

-382 ISTPRPKQ
+382 IYTPRPKQ
-390 KCGGRRKAF
+390 KCGGRKKAF

-411 ATRGSMPVSAIPTDV
+411 ATRGGMPVSAIPTDV

-439 KRDTTDKPNEINIP
+439 KRDTTDKPNGINIP

-474 KAEFDRMTS
+474 KAELDRMTS
-483 SINSKDPIELKK
+483 SVDSKDPIELKK
-495 SNVKHERDFYKRQY
+495 SNVKHERGLYKRQY

-557 YTDNIEGGAGSL
+557 YTDNIEGSAGSS

-576 EQTQTSNVKQ
+576 KQTQTTTTTQTSNAKQ

-598 GTTSVK
+598 GTTSVN

-615 QKDGSVKADGTR
+615 QKDGSIKADDVR

-639 NQQTISDAKVS
+639 NQKTVTDAKVT
-650 KSWRETIGDDADVLN
+650 KPWRETIGDDADVLHQ
-665 YIANG
+665 IAFG
-670 DAFEHKRWQDRHS
+670 DNFENKKVQDAHS
-683 KMSQETGYNLK
+683 KILQKTGYNPK
-694 SGRAIKHEDVRQYSR
+694 SGRAVIHEDVREYSR
-709 DFNNKFNQA
+709 KFNERFNQA
-718 NKKLGLYTTPAGK
+718 NKKLGLYTIPAGK
-731 TGDNFYGDTKKC
+731 SGDNFYGDTKKC
-743 GGRKRAKGGLESPY
+743 GGRKRAKDGLEHPY
-757 EDDWYGAQVALRTLG
+757 EDDIAGAQWNERHYG
-772 NNLSRE
+772 NAE
-778 DMKYL
+778 DIPYL
-783 QEQIDARRQAPTR
+783 QATVDKLRREAGVKER
-796 RAAFTREDGY
+796 RAFFAREDGKAGAIDAIPEAQRKY
-806 VGVIDELQA
+806 VTVA
-815 PKINPIDITKPTI
+815 KPTI
-828 DLSPISKTVVP
+828 DLSPISKTVIP
-839 EAQKRAALKGTVRD
+839 EAQKRAILKGTVRD

-868 VNLAAGLG
+868 VNLGAGLG

-938 KINARNNATMAK
+938 KINTRNNATMAK

-967 ERKFNSNIDGLN
+967 ERKLNSNIDGLN
-979 ADRFNRWSVQNAAIN
+979 ADRFNRWSIQDAAIN

-1017 DVIARIEARRNFNNN
+1017 DVIARVEARKNFNNN

-1044 DRIYEDTGVQ
+1044 DRIYEDNGVQ
-1054 FDPRRRRYIN
+1054 FDPRRHRYIN
-1064 TQKGITFMARC
+1064 TQKGITFTARC
-1075 GKRIKFK
+1075 GKRIKLK

>member
-74 TSPAQ
+74 ISPAQ

-94 ENFKDRNKINDDG
+94 ENFKDRNRINDDG
-107 SKYEDGGSM
+107 TKAELGIKET
-116 LNNIG
+116 LRKLFPNI
-121 TAASFLVPFAGTAMD
+121 AK
-136 AYDFVKKPSL
+136 AYDYITKDNDNKEINMSEPKTTNKKTGQLPYGYTL
-146 ENAGW
+146 RNLYKFENPDRKGIKRNTAYPYDSRTIGPGIDFKSGHPELAKKAKKGIPVQDVNDSAVTHLRKDDEVIMSNYADIYGKASADTVSHGPRF
-151 LAASVLGDIFSAG
+151 LAAQARYQQGNIRKAFPEIAKAMNKGDAEALK
-164 YGSKAI
+164 KAI
-170 RAAKIARNMSRAA
+170 LKVTP
-183 EARKMSR
+183 KDHKY
-190 INAALRREN
+190 RR
-199 NNVAESFRQ
+199 Q
-208 ARKAKA
+208 
-214 EEDKYFKEMYK
+214 
-225 QGYKAAGIY
+225 
-234 GLDNS
+234 L
-239 INSYQEFTQKRNGGK
+239 
-254 IVDKV
+254 
-259 NESNADFV
+259 
-267 DRLKTPMRRTITDW
+267 
-281 ATQYTLNPKIATH
+281 
-294 KLSVWEIDNNKG
+294 
-306 LIVPN
+306 
-311 VQNVN
+311 VQDYEV
-316 GKLIDF
+316 
-322 TRPPYNERAGL
+322 
-333 ENAIKN
+333 
-339 NDVVVLDNYNDA
+339 
-351 KWYTENYKNYYPNF
+351 YPS
-365 KNGGMIATING
+365 KKSDGGMIQING

-382 ISTPRPKQ
+382 IYTPRPKQ
-390 KCGGRRKAF
+390 KCGGRKKAD

-411 ATRGSMPVSAIPTDV
+411 ATKGDM
-426 ELEGTTPHVDIAF
+426 
-439 KRDTTDKPNEINIP
+439 
-453 TDARILNN
+453 
-461 YLYNTINGGPVSS
+461 Y
-474 KAEFDRMTS
+474 
-483 SINSKDPIELKK
+483 KK
-495 SNVKHERDFYKRQY
+495 QY

-557 YTDNIEGGAGSL
+557 YTDNIEGSAGSS
-569 PISSPTG
+569 PISFPTG
-576 EQTQTSNVKQ
+576 EQTQTTATTQTSNAKQ

-598 GTTSVK
+598 GITSVK

-615 QKDGSVKADGTR
+615 QKDGSVKADGVR
-627 TGSGFKQYERRK
+627 TGSGFKQYEKRK

-683 KMSQETGYNLK
+683 KMSQETGYNPK
-694 SGRAIKHEDVRQYSR
+694 SGRAIKHEDVRQYSK

-757 EDDWYGAQVALRTLG
+757 EDDWHGAQVALRTLG

-806 VGVIDELQA
+806 AGVIDELQA

-853 KFNEGPTLGDWIGAG
+853 KFNEGPTLEDWIGAG
-868 VNLAAGLG
+868 VNLGAGLG

-967 ERKFNSNIDGLN
+967 ERKLNSNIDGLN
-979 ADRFNRWSVQNAAIN
+979 ADRFNRWSIQDAAIN

-1075 GKRIKFK
+1075 GKRIKLK

>member
-107 SKYEDGGSM
+107 TKAELGIKET
-116 LNNIG
+116 LRKLFPNI
-121 TAASFLVPFAGTAMD
+121 AK
-136 AYDFVKKPSL
+136 AYDYITKDNDKKTNMSEPKTTNKKTGQL
-146 ENAGW
+146 PYGYTLRNLYKFENPDRKGIKRNIAYPYDSRTIGPGIDFKSGHPELSKKAKKGIPLQDVNDSAVTHIRKDDDAIMSNYADIYGQASADTVSHGPRF
-151 LAASVLGDIFSAG
+151 LAAQARYQQGNIK
-164 YGSKAI
+164 KAFPE
-170 RAAKIARNMSRAA
+170 IARAMYKGDA
-183 EARKMSR
+183 EALKK
-190 INAALRREN
+190 AVLKVTPKDHKYRR
-199 NNVAESFRQ
+199 Q
-208 ARKAKA
+208 
-214 EEDKYFKEMYK
+214 
-225 QGYKAAGIY
+225 
-234 GLDNS
+234 L
-239 INSYQEFTQKRNGGK
+239 
-254 IVDKV
+254 
-259 NESNADFV
+259 
-267 DRLKTPMRRTITDW
+267 
-281 ATQYTLNPKIATH
+281 
-294 KLSVWEIDNNKG
+294 
-306 LIVPN
+306 
-311 VQNVN
+311 VQDYEV
-316 GKLIDF
+316 
-322 TRPPYNERAGL
+322 
-333 ENAIKN
+333 
-339 NDVVVLDNYNDA
+339 
-351 KWYTENYKNYYPNF
+351 YPS
-365 KNGGMIATING
+365 KKSDGGMIQING

-382 ISTPRPKQ
+382 IYTPRPKQ
-390 KCGGRRKAF
+390 KCGGRRKA
-399 NGDVIRFRDINP
+399 GDGDSIKIGSENFTRKDHENMYENLMKLDIISPEFLVN
-411 ATRGSMPVSAIPTDV
+411 
-426 ELEGTTPHVDIAF
+426 
-439 KRDTTDKPNEINIP
+439 IN
-453 TDARILNN
+453 DYA
-461 YLYNTINGGPVSS
+461 
-474 KAEFDRMTS
+474 
-483 SINSKDPIELKK
+483 KK
-495 SNVKHERDFYKRQY
+495 
-509 SEGEYE
+509 
-515 RAVKNGLSSP
+515 L
-525 ADIVAM
+525 
-531 TRSGEQFGRDYN
+531 GRDYN
-543 ADREYYLRTGKFSV
+543 KDRSEYLQSIKSNNTN
-557 YTDNIEGGAGSL
+557 NIEDNTTST
-569 PISSPTG
+569 PIISPTG
-576 EQTQTSNVKQ
+576 KQTQTTTTTQTSNIKQ
-586 TSSTGTSNTPRK
+586 TSSKGTGNTPRK
-598 GTTSVK
+598 GTISVK

-615 QKDGSVKADGTR
+615 QKNGSVKADGAR

-683 KMSQETGYNLK
+683 KMSQETGYNPK
-694 SGRAIKHEDVRQYSR
+694 SGRAIKHEDVRQYSK

-743 GGRKRAKGGLESPY
+743 GGRKRAKNGLQSPY

-783 QEQIDARRQAPTR
+783 QEQIDTRRQAPTR

-815 PKINPIDITKPTI
+815 PKTNPISIAKPTI

-868 VNLAAGLG
+868 VNLGAGLG

-967 ERKFNSNIDGLN
+967 ERKLNSNIDGLN
-979 ADRFNRWSVQNAAIN
+979 ADRFNRWSIQDAAIN

-1017 DVIARIEARRNFNNN
+1017 DVIARIEARRNFNNS

-1044 DRIYEDTGVQ
+1044 DRIYEDVGVQ

-1075 GKRIKFK
+1075 GKRIKLK

>member
-74 TSPAQ
+74 ISPAQ

-85 NPDKVFQAQ
+85 NPDKVFNEQ
-94 ENFKDRNKINDDG
+94 ERFKDRYGINDDG
-107 SKYEDGGSM
+107 TKAEFGIKET
-116 LNNIG
+116 LRKLFPNI
-121 TAASFLVPFAGTAMD
+121 AK
-136 AYDFVKKPSL
+136 AYDYITKDNDKKINMSEPKTTNKKTGQL
-146 ENAGW
+146 PYGYTLRNLYKFENPDRKGIKRNIAYPYDSRTIGPGIDFKSGHPELAKKAKKGIPVQDVNDTAVTHIRKDDNAIMSNYADIYGQASADTVSHGPRF
-151 LAASVLGDIFSAG
+151 LAAQARYQQGNIRKAFPEIAKAMNKGD
-164 YGSKAI
+164 
-170 RAAKIARNMSRAA
+170 A
-183 EARKMSR
+183 EALKK
-190 INAALRREN
+190 AVLKVTPKDHKYRR
-199 NNVAESFRQ
+199 Q
-208 ARKAKA
+208 
-214 EEDKYFKEMYK
+214 
-225 QGYKAAGIY
+225 
-234 GLDNS
+234 L
-239 INSYQEFTQKRNGGK
+239 
-254 IVDKV
+254 
-259 NESNADFV
+259 
-267 DRLKTPMRRTITDW
+267 
-281 ATQYTLNPKIATH
+281 
-294 KLSVWEIDNNKG
+294 
-306 LIVPN
+306 
-311 VQNVN
+311 VQDYEV
-316 GKLIDF
+316 
-322 TRPPYNERAGL
+322 
-333 ENAIKN
+333 
-339 NDVVVLDNYNDA
+339 
-351 KWYTENYKNYYPNF
+351 YPS
-365 KNGGMIATING
+365 KKSNGGMIQING

-382 ISTPRPKQ
+382 IYTPRPKQ

-411 ATRGSMPVSAIPTDV
+411 ATRGGMPVSAIPTDV

-439 KRDTTDKPNEINIP
+439 KRDTTDKPNGINIP

-461 YLYNTINGGPVSS
+461 YLYNIINGGPVSS
-474 KAEFDRMTS
+474 KAELDRMTS
-483 SINSKDPIELKK
+483 SVDSKDPIELKK
-495 SNVKHERDFYKRQY
+495 SNVKHERGLYKRQY

-557 YTDNIEGGAGSL
+557 YTDNIEGSAGSS

-576 EQTQTSNVKQ
+576 KQTQTTTTTQTSNTKQ
-586 TSSTGTSNTPRK
+586 TSSTGISNTPRK

-639 NQQTISDAKVS
+639 NQKTITDAKVT
-650 KSWRETIGDDADVLN
+650 KPWRETIGDDADVLHQ
-665 YIANG
+665 IAFG
-670 DAFEHKRWQDRHS
+670 DNFENKKVQDAHS
-683 KMSQETGYNLK
+683 KILQETGYNPK
-694 SGRAIKHEDVRQYSR
+694 SGRAVIHEDVREYSR
-709 DFNNKFNQA
+709 KFNERFNQA
-718 NKKLGLYTTPAGK
+718 NKKLGLYTIPAGK
-731 TGDNFYGDTKKC
+731 SGDNFYGDTKKC
-743 GGRKRAKGGLESPY
+743 GGRKRAKDGLEHPY
-757 EDDWYGAQVALRTLG
+757 EDDIAGAQWNERHYG
-772 NNLSRE
+772 NAE
-778 DMKYL
+778 DIPYL
-783 QEQIDARRQAPTR
+783 QATVDKLRREAGVKER
-796 RAAFTREDGY
+796 RAFFAREDGKAGAIDAIPEAQRKY
-806 VGVIDELQA
+806 VTVA
-815 PKINPIDITKPTI
+815 KPTI
-828 DLSPISKTVVP
+828 DLSPISKTVIP
-839 EAQKRAALKGTVRD
+839 EAQKRAILKGTVRD

-868 VNLAAGLG
+868 VNLGAGLG

-916 NVENISRD
+916 NVENVSRD

-967 ERKFNSNIDGLN
+967 ERKLNSNIDGLN
-979 ADRFNRWSVQNAAIN
+979 ADRFNRWSIQDAAIN

-1075 GKRIKFK
+1075 GKRIKLK

>member
-1 MSKTKIPNVVR
+1 MNKTKIPNVVR

-94 ENFKDRNKINDDG
+94 ENFKDRNGINDDG
-107 SKYEDGGSM
+107 TKAELGIKET
-116 LNNIG
+116 LRKLFPNI
-121 TAASFLVPFAGTAMD
+121 AK
-136 AYDFVKKPSL
+136 AYDYITKDNDKETNMSEPKTTNKKTGQLPYGYTL
-146 ENAGW
+146 RNLYKFENPDRKGIKRNIAYPYDSRTIGPGIDFKSGHPELAKKAKKGIPVQDVNDSAITHIRKDDDVIMSNYADIYGKASADTVSHGPRF
-151 LAASVLGDIFSAG
+151 LAAQARYQQGNIRKAFPEIAEAMNKGDAEALK
-164 YGSKAI
+164 KAI
-170 RAAKIARNMSRAA
+170 LKVTP
-183 EARKMSR
+183 KDHKY
-190 INAALRREN
+190 RR
-199 NNVAESFRQ
+199 Q
-208 ARKAKA
+208 
-214 EEDKYFKEMYK
+214 
-225 QGYKAAGIY
+225 
-234 GLDNS
+234 L
-239 INSYQEFTQKRNGGK
+239 
-254 IVDKV
+254 
-259 NESNADFV
+259 
-267 DRLKTPMRRTITDW
+267 
-281 ATQYTLNPKIATH
+281 
-294 KLSVWEIDNNKG
+294 
-306 LIVPN
+306 
-311 VQNVN
+311 VQDYEV
-316 GKLIDF
+316 
-322 TRPPYNERAGL
+322 
-333 ENAIKN
+333 
-339 NDVVVLDNYNDA
+339 
-351 KWYTENYKNYYPNF
+351 YPS
-365 KNGGMIATING
+365 KKSDGGMIQING

-382 ISTPRPKQ
+382 IYTPRPKQ
-390 KCGGRRKAF
+390 KCGGRRKAS
-399 NGDVIRFRDINP
+399 NGDSIKIGNENLTKKDHENIYENLMKLDIISP
-411 ATRGSMPVSAIPTDV
+411 EYLV
-426 ELEGTTPHVDIAF
+426 
-439 KRDTTDKPNEINIP
+439 NIS
-453 TDARILNN
+453 N
-461 YLYNTINGGPVSS
+461 Y
-474 KAEFDRMTS
+474 AE
-483 SINSKDPIELKK
+483 KL
-495 SNVKHERDFYKRQY
+495 
-509 SEGEYE
+509 
-515 RAVKNGLSSP
+515 
-525 ADIVAM
+525 
-531 TRSGEQFGRDYN
+531 GRDYN
-543 ADREYYLRTGKFSV
+543 KDRSEYLQSIKSNNNTN
-557 YTDNIEGGAGSL
+557 NIEGNVKLS

-576 EQTQTSNVKQ
+576 EQTQTTTTTQTSNAKQ
-586 TSSTGTSNTPRK
+586 TSSTSTSNTPRK

-604 PNTYSVTNYVI
+604 PNTYSITNYVI
-615 QKDGSVKADGTR
+615 QKDGSVKADGIR

-683 KMSQETGYNLK
+683 KMSQETGYNPK
-694 SGRAIKHEDVRQYSR
+694 SGRAIKHEDVRQYSK

-718 NKKLGLYTTPAGK
+718 NQKLGLYTTPAGK
-731 TGDNFYGDTKKC
+731 TGDNFYGDTKKY
-743 GGRKRAKGGLESPY
+743 GGRKRAKDGLESPY

-783 QEQIDARRQAPTR
+783 QEQIDTRRQAPTR

-806 VGVIDELQA
+806 VGVIDELQV
-815 PKINPIDITKPTI
+815 PKINPIGIAKPTI
-828 DLSPISKTVVP
+828 NLSPISKTVVP

-868 VNLAAGLG
+868 VNLGAGLG
-876 DFFGTNAYLNKFKS
+876 DFFGTNAYLNRFKS

-938 KINARNNATMAK
+938 KINTRNNATMAK

-967 ERKFNSNIDGLN
+967 ERKLNSNIDGLN
-979 ADRFNRWSVQNAAIN
+979 ADRFNRWSIQDAAIN

-1044 DRIYEDTGVQ
+1044 DRIYEDNDVQ

-1064 TQKGITFMARC
+1064 TQKGITFTARC
-1075 GKRIKFK
+1075 GKRIKLK

>member
-31 SQGGID
+31 NQGGID

-65 AQKGIGTGN
+65 AQKGIGTSN

-94 ENFKDRNKINDDG
+94 ENFKDRYGINDDG
-107 SKYEDGGSM
+107 TKAELGIKET
-116 LNNIG
+116 LRKLFPNV
-121 TAASFLVPFAGTAMD
+121 AK
-136 AYDFVKKPSL
+136 AYDYITKDNDKETNMSEPKTINKKTGQLPYGYTL
-146 ENAGW
+146 RNLYKFENPDRKGIKRNIAYPYDSRSIGPGIDFKSGHPELAKKAKKGIPIQDVNDSAVTHIRKDDNTIMSNYADIYGQASADTVSHGPRF
-151 LAASVLGDIFSAG
+151 LAAQARYQQGNIK
-164 YGSKAI
+164 KAFPEI
-170 RAAKIARNMSRAA
+170 A
-183 EARKMSR
+183 EA
-190 INAALRREN
+190 
-199 NNVAESFRQ
+199 
-208 ARKAKA
+208 
-214 EEDKYFKEMYK
+214 MYK
-225 QGYKAAGIY
+225 GDAEALKKAV
-234 GLDNS
+234 L
-239 INSYQEFTQKRNGGK
+239 
-254 IVDKV
+254 KV
-259 NESNADFV
+259 
-267 DRLKTPMRRTITDW
+267 TPKDHKYRR
-281 ATQYTLNPKIATH
+281 QL
-294 KLSVWEIDNNKG
+294 
-306 LIVPN
+306 
-311 VQNVN
+311 VQDYEV
-316 GKLIDF
+316 
-322 TRPPYNERAGL
+322 
-333 ENAIKN
+333 
-339 NDVVVLDNYNDA
+339 
-351 KWYTENYKNYYPNF
+351 YPS
-365 KNGGMIATING
+365 KKSDGGMIQING

-382 ISTPRPKQ
+382 IYTPRPKQ
-390 KCGGRRKAF
+390 KCGGRRKALI
-399 NGDVIRFRDINP
+399 GDSIIIGNENFTKKDHEDIYEKLMK
-411 ATRGSMPVSAIPTDV
+411 S
-426 ELEGTTPHVDIAF
+426 DIIS
-439 KRDTTDKPNEINIP
+439 PEYLVNIS
-453 TDARILNN
+453 D
-461 YLYNTINGGPVSS
+461 Y
-474 KAEFDRMTS
+474 AE
-483 SINSKDPIELKK
+483 KL
-495 SNVKHERDFYKRQY
+495 
-509 SEGEYE
+509 
-515 RAVKNGLSSP
+515 
-525 ADIVAM
+525 
-531 TRSGEQFGRDYN
+531 GRDYN
-543 ADREYYLRTGKFSV
+543 KDRSEYLQSIRSNNTNN
-557 YTDNIEGGAGSL
+557 NIEGSAESS

-576 EQTQTSNVKQ
+576 EQTQTTVTTQTSNAKQ
-586 TSSTGTSNTPRK
+586 TFSTGTSNTPRK

-604 PNTYSVTNYVI
+604 PNTYSITNYVI
-615 QKDGSVKADGTR
+615 QKDGSVKADGVR

-670 DAFEHKRWQDRHS
+670 DAFEHKHWQDRHS

-694 SGRAIKHEDVRQYSR
+694 SGRAIKHEDVRQYSK

-718 NKKLGLYTTPAGK
+718 NKKLGLYTIPAGK

-743 GGRKRAKGGLESPY
+743 GGRKRAKDGLQSPY

-806 VGVIDELQA
+806 AGVIDELQT
-815 PKINPIDITKPTI
+815 PKTNPINIAKPTI

-839 EAQKRAALKGTVRD
+839 EAQKRAALKGTIRD

-868 VNLAAGLG
+868 VNLGAGLG

-938 KINARNNATMAK
+938 KINARNNATMTK

-967 ERKFNSNIDGLN
+967 ERKLNSNIDGLN
-979 ADRFNRWSVQNAAIN
+979 AYRFNTWSIQDAAIN

-1044 DRIYEDTGVQ
+1044 DRIYEDNGVQ

-1064 TQKGITFMARC
+1064 TQKGITFTARC
-1075 GKRIKFK
+1075 GKRIKLK

>member
-85 NPDKVFQAQ
+85 NPDKVFNKQ
-94 ENFKDRNKINDDG
+94 ERFKDRNKINDDG
-107 SKYEDGGSM
+107 TKAEFGIKET
-116 LNNIG
+116 LRKLFPNIAKVYDYITKDNDKKINMSEPKTTNKKTG
-121 TAASFLVPFAGTAMD
+121 QLPYGYTLRNLYKFENPDRKGIKRNIAYPYDSRTIGPGIDFKSGHPELAKKAKKGIPVQDVNDSAVTHLRKDDEVIMSNYADIYGQASADTVSHGPRF
-136 AYDFVKKPSL
+136 
-146 ENAGW
+146 
-151 LAASVLGDIFSAG
+151 LAAQARYQQGNIRKAFPEIAKAMNKGDAKALK
-164 YGSKAI
+164 KAI
-170 RAAKIARNMSRAA
+170 LKVTP
-183 EARKMSR
+183 KGHKY
-190 INAALRREN
+190 RR
-199 NNVAESFRQ
+199 Q
-208 ARKAKA
+208 
-214 EEDKYFKEMYK
+214 
-225 QGYKAAGIY
+225 
-234 GLDNS
+234 L
-239 INSYQEFTQKRNGGK
+239 
-254 IVDKV
+254 
-259 NESNADFV
+259 
-267 DRLKTPMRRTITDW
+267 
-281 ATQYTLNPKIATH
+281 
-294 KLSVWEIDNNKG
+294 
-306 LIVPN
+306 
-311 VQNVN
+311 VQDYEV
-316 GKLIDF
+316 
-322 TRPPYNERAGL
+322 
-333 ENAIKN
+333 
-339 NDVVVLDNYNDA
+339 
-351 KWYTENYKNYYPNF
+351 YPS
-365 KNGGMIATING
+365 KKSDGGMIQING

-382 ISTPRPKQ
+382 IYTPRPKQ
-390 KCGGRRKAF
+390 KCGGRKKAF
-399 NGDVIRFRDINP
+399 NGNVIRFRDINP
-411 ATRGSMPVSAIPTDV
+411 ATRGGM
-426 ELEGTTPHVDIAF
+426 
-439 KRDTTDKPNEINIP
+439 
-453 TDARILNN
+453 
-461 YLYNTINGGPVSS
+461 PVSS
-474 KAEFDRMTS
+474 KAELDRMTS
-483 SINSKDPIELKK
+483 SVDSKDPIELKK
-495 SNVKHERDFYKRQY
+495 NNVKHERGLYKRQY

-557 YTDNIEGGAGSL
+557 YTDNIEGSAGSS

-576 EQTQTSNVKQ
+576 EQTQTTTTTQTSNAKQ

-615 QKDGSVKADGTR
+615 QKNGSVKADGVR

-639 NQQTISDAKVS
+639 NQQTISDARVS

-683 KMSQETGYNLK
+683 KMSQETGYNPK
-694 SGRAIKHEDVRQYSR
+694 SGRAIKHEDVRQYSK

-806 VGVIDELQA
+806 AGVIDELQA
-815 PKINPIDITKPTI
+815 PKINPINITKPTI

-853 KFNEGPTLGDWIGAG
+853 KFNEGPTLEDWIGGG

-967 ERKFNSNIDGLN
+967 ERKLNSNIDGLN
-979 ADRFNRWSVQNAAIN
+979 TDRFNRWSIQDAAIN

-1075 GKRIKFK
+1075 GKRIKLK